1 MTEKFLLFRSSPPAL
16 PGAGYAASLHCPFKF
31 GCGFLGVCLFCVCC
45 GPMVVFII
53 PQQLWWVGLPWLK
66 AQCTFCSPHTFS
78 LLAVTELGSSSWYED
93 LRLCSLLCTANH
105 PAL

>member
-1 MTEKFLLFRSSPPAL
+1 
-16 PGAGYAASLHCPFKF
+16 
-31 GCGFLGVCLFCVCC
+31 
-45 GPMVVFII
+45 MVVFII

-93 LRLCSLLCTANH
+93 LRLCSATPARPTTPHCRPGPRGILSKACTPKFLEH
-105 PAL
+105 SLFPLILTQ